1 MAENKKIDEKD
12 LVFINQQW
20 TEEEKKSF
28 RDYLKTRKKE
38 RTVKKG
44 KKTPTPD
51 NSFTSDGLDRK
62 AL

>member
-1 MAENKKIDEKD
+1 MTDNKEIDEKD

-28 RDYLKTRKKE
+28 SDYLKTRKKE
-38 RTVKKG
+38 GTVKKDN
-44 KKTPTPD
+44 KNATPD
-51 NSFTSDGLDRK
+51 KSFTTDGLDRK